1 MPATSATKAL
11 ARATRLTRDRWRLL
25 RLLSGS
31 PGQVCV
37 LTSFGMCLAVLPTAT
52 ALISGWLIARMTA
65 VVRDGAST
73 TQVTAP
79 LVALG
84 GLLLVEAV
92 AVAGQESSRY
102 ATAAHVDGRLRRRL
116 RALAAAPRGIGHLE
130 DAAYADDVS
139 RASDL
144 GGRHLLSPGAGA
156 AGQVVLLA
164 RMLSA
169 MLATAVIALHS
180 LVAAATL
187 LLFSLVIRSV
197 VQRQW
202 MRLHEVVDSRARPL
216 RRLDYWSDVAAGAE
230 AAKEIRVFGLARWVV
245 ARRTAEAWEWAAV
258 IWRTR
263 RDILVHQ
270 RLAVVLSLTAV
281 GLALLLPA
289 HAARQGHLTQGEL
302 VTCLVAAWGVL
313 GITALG
319 MEAFEIE
326 VGLGALRAM
335 DRLTAHVPS
344 AVARR
349 DEPAWQAPAGPPQ
362 VRFEDVTFGYPRA
375 AGPVLHRM
383 NLQVDSGRVLA
394 LVGAN
399 GAGKTTFIKLMAGL
413 YEPAEGRVSVA
424 GTDLSGIDAR
434 AWRRRMTVMF
444 QDFNRYPL
452 SVADNVALGAPEHR
466 ADRAGIAHALAR
478 AGLTA
483 AVDALPDGTDTVV
496 SRDVH
501 GGVDLSG
508 GQWQRVA
515 LARVLFAAAHGRD
528 LIVLDEPTA
537 HLDVHAEAAFYRDVV
552 ASVAGATVVLISHRL
567 STVRHADRIAVLRAG
582 RIAEV
587 GDHDSLMAD
596 DGEYARLFRLQAS
609 RFAQHRSAAR
619 AALDT
624 PTALS

>member
-1 MPATSATKAL
+1 MPAPSATNAWARAVRL
-11 ARATRLTRDRWRLL
+11 ARERLGLL
-25 RLLSGS
+25 RLLKGS
-31 PGQVCV
+31 PGQVGV
-37 LTSFGMCLAVLPTAT
+37 LATFGICLAVLPTAT
-52 ALISGWLIARMTA
+52 AVVSGWLIERMTA
-65 VVRDGAST
+65 VIRDDAPAAK
-73 TQVTAP
+73 VVAP
-79 LVALG
+79 LTALG
-84 GLLLVEAV
+84 GLLLLEAL

-102 ATAAHVDGRLRRRL
+102 VVAAHVDGRLRRRL

-130 DAAYADDVS
+130 EAQYADDAA

-144 GGRHLLSPGAGA
+144 GGRHVLSPGAGA
-156 AGQVVLLA
+156 AGQVVLLGRLLNA
-164 RMLSA
+164 V
-169 MLATAVIALHS
+169 LATAVIARHS
-180 LVAAATL
+180 LVAAAAL
-187 LLFSLVIRSV
+187 LVSSLVIRSL

-202 MRLHEVVDSRARPL
+202 MRLHQVVDSRARPL
-216 RRLDYWSDVAAGAE
+216 RRVDYWSDVAAGAG

-245 ARRTAEAWEWAAV
+245 ARRTQEAWGWAGV

-270 RLAVVLSLTAV
+270 RAAVVLSLVAV
-281 GLALLLPA
+281 TPAFLLPGLAV
-289 HAARQGHLTQGEL
+289 RQGQLTQGEL

-335 DRLTAHVPS
+335 RRLSTRIPQAVDGHPETAP
-344 AVARR
+344 
-349 DEPAWQAPAGPPQ
+349 EPPGRPPE
-362 VRFEDVTFGYPRA
+362 VRFEDVTFGYPH
-375 AGPVLHRM
+375 AGRHVLHRL
-383 NLQVDSGRVLA
+383 NLRVEAGRVLA

-413 YEPAEGRVSVA
+413 YEPADGRVVVA
-424 GTDLSGIDAR
+424 GTDLADLDVR

-466 ADRAGIAHALAR
+466 TDRVGILAAVER
-478 AGLTA
+478 AGLA
-483 AVDALPDGTDTVV
+483 ATVERLPQGVDTVV

-528 LIVLDEPTA
+528 LIVMDEPTA
-537 HLDVHAEAAFYRDVV
+537 HLDVHAETAFYRDVV

-567 STVRHADRIAVLRAG
+567 STVRPADRIAVLRDG
-582 RIAEV
+582 RITEA
-587 GDHDSLMAD
+587 GDHDSLMAA

-609 RFAQHRSAAR
+609 HFAEPGGTPRDAAD
-619 AALDT
+619 A